1 MATETR
7 AGRVKDIRA
16 LSTASG
22 GTALTTTAAY
32 ILFPE
37 GTEYITV
44 TPRNFSTAVVARWIL
59 CPYLIVLRRD
69 GLYLKG
75 SFQDMSSGA
84 QDADTDTDVVLS
96 SLNTAANNS
105 YMYVG
110 CYEPF
115 RGVRVDID
123 SANGTASVITVNYWN
138 GTAWTDSADT
148 DGTDSGGASMAVD
161 GSIVWTVPTAWRAAE
176 LASIENNGVKVG
188 LPHEDA
194 SLYWTRWQ
202 FSAQLDG
209 PTTANSF
216 TGLNRSTA
224 YGEFVSGQAWEQT
237 VVMGPKGHAAI
248 EALTNAGTANL
259 IVNGA
264 IVRSGEFA

>member
-1 MATETR
+1 MSTETR
-7 AGRVKDIRA
+7 AGRIKDIRS
-16 LSTASG
+16 LSTAAG
-22 GTALTTTAAY
+22 GTALSTTAAY

-44 TPRNFSTAVVARWIL
+44 TPRNFSTAVVTQWIL

-69 GLYLKG
+69 GAYLQG
-75 SFQDMSSGA
+75 SFQDMSSAA

-96 SLNTAANNS
+96 TLNTAANNG
-105 YMYVG
+105 YFYVG
-110 CYEPF
+110 SFEPF
-115 RGVRVDID
+115 RGVRID
-123 SANGTASVITVNYWN
+123 MDSVNATAAALTVNYWN
-138 GTAWTDSADT
+138 GKAWTDISAS
-148 DGTDSGGASMAVD
+148 DGTSGSVALDQD
-161 GSIVWTVPTAWRAAE
+161 GSVTWTVPTTWRAAS
-176 LASIENNGVKVG
+176 LAAIENNNIKVG
-188 LPHEDA
+188 VSQEDA
-194 SLYWTRWQ
+194 NLFWTRWQ
-202 FSAQLDG
+202 WAAQLDD

-224 YGEFVSGQAWEQT
+224 YGEFLAGQAWEQSI
-237 VVMGPKGHAAI
+237 VMGPSGHAAI